1 MLRHEFRPGRL
12 IVGLAYAGAGVAYL
26 GSATGGWEAEW
37 FVAIP
42 IVAAGLFFGAIAGVL
57 SYVIRRR
64 RERRAA
70 STENT
75 EAPAS
80 ASGSHAMR

>member
-12 IVGLAYAGAGVAYL
+12 IVGLAFAGAGVAYL
-26 GSATGGWEAEW
+26 GAATGRWETEW

-42 IVAAGLFFGAIAGVL
+42 VVLAGLFFGAIAGVL
-57 SYVIRRR
+57 SYIIRRR
-64 RERRAA
+64 RERRIA
-70 STENT
+70 SSENT

-80 ASGSHAMR
+80 TSGSQAIR